1 MHCTIQLGNQL
12 LNSSK
17 YYILMITIL
26 VFYINH
32 FTTYIYVLNCRK
44 RYVNQ
49 YNVSVRFLAT
59 QGGLSRW
66 QHILDLA
73 EDKLYVQHTEYNIP
87 IFYSLPF
94 FRQFGDVHNRS
105 VEEDWYKRPV
115 LYRNLNPQAFV
126 FSVPFN
132 SGIQLCK
139 NNI

>member
-1 MHCTIQLGNQL
+1 MLFI
-12 LNSSK
+12 
-17 YYILMITIL
+17 
-26 VFYINH
+26 FD
-32 FTTYIYVLNCRK
+32 VLNCRK
-44 RYVNQ
+44 HYVNQ

-66 QHILDLA
+66 QHIFDLA
-73 EDKLYVQHTEYNIP
+73 EGELYVWILYLYLKKNVK
-87 IFYSLPF
+87 YSLPF

-105 VEEDWYKRPV
+105 VEEVWYKRPV

-132 SGIQLCK
+132 SGIWLCK